1 MVTVMEEVRTI
12 NKQGKVN
19 IKFEQFAKDY
29 GFKERPCIAGRP
41 RTKAKVEAPM
51 KILDEVR
58 AYNGILDFNGL
69 NELIIKINNREN
81 FKVIQGTGRIPM
93 MYFAKEKVLLY
104 PLPHEKIRA
113 TYQIPSKCVKVNNS
127 SIVNYADNQYS
138 VPPKFI
144 GQQLTIQA
152 IDGFLYIYSNTKYIA
167 AHKIT
172 EQYLNYIEKHYVE
185 IMYQKFLE

>member
-1 MVTVMEEVRTI
+1 MVTVMEEARTN

-29 GFKERPCIAGRP
+29 GFKVRPCIAGRP

-81 FKVIQGTGRIPM
+81 SKVIQGTGRIPM
-93 MYFAKEKVLLY
+93 MYFAKEKVLLSS
-104 PLPHEKIRA
+104 LLHFEK
-113 TYQIPSKCVKVNNS
+113 QLFNCF
-127 SIVNYADNQYS
+127 
-138 VPPKFI
+138 FI
-144 GQQLTIQA
+144 NL
-152 IDGFLYIYSNTKYIA
+152 
-167 AHKIT
+167 
-172 EQYLNYIEKHYVE
+172 
-185 IMYQKFLE
+185 